1 MADQEL
7 VSALD
12 SNQEIQ
18 IIVTGRKSGQEISLP
33 VWFARDGGRMYLV
46 PVTGTDSNW
55 FKNVLKEPAVRVI
68 AGSAQ
73 LVARVTP
80 VTDPARVSEILDMFR
95 AKYGARDVAAYYPK
109 PNVAVEVP
117 LSRPAS

>member
-7 VSALD
+7 IPALD
-12 SNQEIQ
+12 SSQEIQ
-18 IIVTGRKSGQEISLP
+18 LIVTGRKSGQEISLP
-33 VWFARDGGRMYLV
+33 VWFVRDGDQVHLV

-55 FKNVLKEPAVRVI
+55 YKNVLKEPVIRVI

-73 LVARVTP
+73 LSARSTP

-109 PNVAVEVP
+109 PDVAVNVP
-117 LSRPAS
+117 LS

>member
-1 MADQEL
+1 MTNQEL
-7 VSALD
+7 IPALD
-12 SNQEIQ
+12 SSQEIQ
-18 IIVTGRKSGQEISLP
+18 LIVTGRKSGQEISLP
-33 VWFARDGGRMYLV
+33 VWFVRDGDRLYLV

-55 FKNVLKEPAVRVI
+55 YRNVLKEPTIRVV

-73 LVARVTP
+73 LIARATP

-117 LSRPAS
+117 LS